1 MSDLCM
7 YECVSNILWQLEDNP
22 WDEFSVSDDHIV
34 PHPGHE
40 YGDRFVAQGV
50 KQKKP
55 ESKIISVVNNE
66 DDSLTY
72 STQEEEEASLPTLV
86 KKDTMLEKDSWS
98 NTPDGVFPTSRD
110 SGTVKDFITI
120 RSEETSMPSHCLK
133 SGNIDS
139 VGSEFC
145 ASDPTSDEKCS
156 AVDNNLYSYPLSHIS
171 KTDND
176 LSFFDNE
183 CEDKESSDPLY
194 YGWPDDIGNFED
206 VDRMFR
212 SCDSTF
218 GLGSLSNEDDL
229 CWFSSSDFTERS
241 DDALNLGSKFL
252 NSEASALDSVSE
264 HPEASQLSCDDPSV
278 YDSNKKSIFTDDKIS
293 SRTSSAVDHSSL
305 GYLTFLNGSETKSA
319 SMDDLVLKEKMS
331 WNKRQARHNNRFEG
345 RRKDSDIENG
355 SFPLNVNMKH
365 FADTKHSSGDSS
377 HQVLPLPGIQQ
388 HKQIIG
394 SNSLNYMQKHIPLIH
409 IDYSHSSDQISTC
422 PTQSNVKSENNG
434 YPSPSPKESSIA
446 SNHVR
451 SIESANGPDF
461 EAPAIT
467 TNENEENLYHCQEPS
482 SGRNLRPANMV
493 GPVEFYGPVSAKK
506 VARQSEYDIK
516 GVGTGIPA
524 KLDSSNA
531 QESSCMSSVL
541 DGISLEAAS
550 FRQLQQVMEQL
561 DIRTKLCIRDSL
573 YRLARSAE
581 QRHNHRNGSGGKR
594 DDADRS
600 GALMA
605 EEADKT
611 GLMDM
616 ETDTNPIDRSIA
628 HLLFHRPSD
637 PSLMPAIDSSSLKSH
652 TMIHGSISSLP
663 VMTKE
668 HCQEETATGV
678 DGSLLMSNDKQ

>member
-7 YECVSNILWQLEDNP
+7 YELEDNL

-40 YGDRFVAQGV
+40 YGDRFVAQGI

-55 ESKIISVVNNE
+55 ESKIINVANNE

-110 SGTVKDFITI
+110 SGVVKDFITI
-120 RSEETSMPSHCLK
+120 RSEETSMSSHCLK
-133 SGNIDS
+133 NGNIDS

-176 LSFFDNE
+176 LSFFDNDR
-183 CEDKESSDPLY
+183 EDKESSDPLY

-206 VDRMFR
+206 VDRMLIGCLGLSCR

-264 HPEASQLSCDDPSV
+264 HPEASQLSSDDPSV

-319 SMDDLVLKEKMS
+319 SMDDLVLKEKMN

-377 HQVLPLPGIQQ
+377 HQVLPLLGIQQ

-394 SNSLNYMQKHIPLIH
+394 SNSLNYMQTHIPLIH

-422 PTQSNVKSENNG
+422 PTQSSVKSENNG
-434 YPSPSPKESSIA
+434 YPSPSPKESSHA

-482 SGRNLRPANMV
+482 SGRNLKPANMV
-493 GPVEFYGPVSAKK
+493 GPAEFYGPVSAKK
-506 VARQSEYDIK
+506 VACQSEYDIK

-524 KLDSSNA
+524 ELDTSNA

-541 DGISLEAAS
+541 DGISLEATS

-594 DDADRS
+594 DGGDRS
-600 GALMA
+600 GELMA
-605 EEADKT
+605 EEADKYVEIT
-611 GLMDM
+611 YNLTRAV
-616 ETDTNPIDRSIA
+616 EPNIKLEFFPARSE
-628 HLLFHRPSD
+628 SNQQ
-637 PSLMPAIDSSSLKSH
+637 SSLNDAIVYPKLSCLNL
-652 TMIHGSISSLP
+652 TRAVKLNIKLDIAPLCG
-663 VMTKE
+663 
-668 HCQEETATGV
+668 AY
-678 DGSLLMSNDKQ
+678 LLVTFTSC

>member
-1 MSDLCM
+1 M
-7 YECVSNILWQLEDNP
+7 YELEDNP

-40 YGDRFVAQGV
+40 YGDRFVAHGV

-55 ESKIISVVNNE
+55 ESKILSVANNE

-319 SMDDLVLKEKMS
+319 SMDDLVLKEK
-331 WNKRQARHNNRFEG
+331 
-345 RRKDSDIENG
+345 
-355 SFPLNVNMKH
+355 
-365 FADTKHSSGDSS
+365 
-377 HQVLPLPGIQQ
+377 
-388 HKQIIG
+388 
-394 SNSLNYMQKHIPLIH
+394 
-409 IDYSHSSDQISTC
+409 
-422 PTQSNVKSENNG
+422 
-434 YPSPSPKESSIA
+434 
-446 SNHVR
+446 
-451 SIESANGPDF
+451 
-461 EAPAIT
+461 
-467 TNENEENLYHCQEPS
+467 
-482 SGRNLRPANMV
+482 V
-493 GPVEFYGPVSAKK
+493 GEVFMFSYNIFF
-506 VARQSEYDIK
+506 QFC
-516 GVGTGIPA
+516 
-524 KLDSSNA
+524 LD
-531 QESSCMSSVL
+531 
-541 DGISLEAAS
+541 
-550 FRQLQQVMEQL
+550 
-561 DIRTKLCIRDSL
+561 
-573 YRLARSAE
+573 
-581 QRHNHRNGSGGKR
+581 
-594 DDADRS
+594 
-600 GALMA
+600 
-605 EEADKT
+605 
-611 GLMDM
+611 
-616 ETDTNPIDRSIA
+616 
-628 HLLFHRPSD
+628 
-637 PSLMPAIDSSSLKSH
+637 
-652 TMIHGSISSLP
+652 
-663 VMTKE
+663 
-668 HCQEETATGV
+668 
-678 DGSLLMSNDKQ
+678 

>member
-7 YECVSNILWQLEDNP
+7 YELEDNP
-22 WDEFSVSDDHIV
+22 WDEFSVSDDHVV

-55 ESKIISVVNNE
+55 ESKIISVANNE

-86 KKDTMLEKDSWS
+86 KKDTMLEKDSWC

-110 SGTVKDFITI
+110 SGAVKDFITI

-133 SGNIDS
+133 RGNIDS

-176 LSFFDNE
+176 LSFFDND

-434 YPSPSPKESSIA
+434 YPSPSPKEYSHA

-467 TNENEENLYHCQEPS
+467 TNENEENLYHGQEPS
-482 SGRNLRPANMV
+482 SGRNLRPAYMV
-493 GPVEFYGPVSAKK
+493 GPAEFYGPVSAKK
-506 VARQSEYDIK
+506 VAHQSEYDIK

-524 KLDSSNA
+524 ELDSSNA

-541 DGISLEAAS
+541 DGISLEATS

-594 DDADRS
+594 DGADRS

-668 HCQEETATGV
+668 HCQEETATGA